1 MKAEDENEA
10 MRDALDHIIRT
21 CDAAQNQTR
30 RLLWIRERASCALN
44 DSAAWKELDLPPNRA
59 RQNENRRIRDAD
71 TITALQAERDA
82 LRADAEK
89 KGDALHKIEQ
99 WGRAYPQTVFV
110 PLTDAE
116 WKKANEV
123 LAAAGLSLTAI
134 SGDNMRH
141 VITQV
146 SGIAAAALTL
156 SDTPTD
162 E

>member
-82 LRADAEK
+82 LRAALKDMHGGWQYIRSSYGDLYGVGWDRCDAN
-89 KGDALHKIEQ
+89 A
-99 WGRAYPQTVFV
+99 R
-110 PLTDAE
+110 
-116 WKKANEV
+116 
-123 LAAAGLSLTAI
+123 
-134 SGDNMRH
+134 
-141 VITQV
+141 
-146 SGIAAAALTL
+146 AALGEP
-156 SDTPTD
+156 SNG
-162 E
+162 